1 MSVVVREEGLPAYE
15 WQAQYIRHIFTPH
28 TPHSLQ
34 RQKGLLEKYWFVR
47 GEKS

>member
-15 WQAQYIRHIFTPH
+15 WQTQYIRHVFTPH
-28 TPHSLQ
+28 TPRSLQ
-34 RQKGLLEKYWFVR
+34 TQTGLLEKYWFVR